1 MLQNTNLSDKGLAT
15 RRGTSENEVLPIEN
29 SSLHRVLLWRIELVE
44 TLALKQRY
52 DLRIYRKL
60 SDSHSCRYSQVTGK
74 TLARSSLQSSRFGR
88 VKYSFLNQLSDEAS
102 GFPLLHLLLVYQSRD
117 ENCLLDRSGLPF
129 HFRNSL
135 DHSLE
140 RVSETT
146 GLTRH
151 YHINIHRSS
160 LDINPNVRE

>member
-1 MLQNTNLSDKGLAT
+1 MFQNTDLGDKGLTA
-15 RRGTSENEVLPIEN
+15 RCRTSENQILPIEN

-88 VKYSFLNQLSDEAS
+88 VKYSFLNQLSDEPS
-102 GFPLLHLLLVYQSRD
+102 SLPLLHLLLVNQSSD
-117 ENCLLDRSGLPF
+117 HNLLLHGSCM
-129 HFRNSL
+129 
-135 DHSLE
+135 
-140 RVSETT
+140 
-146 GLTRH
+146 
-151 YHINIHRSS
+151 
-160 LDINPNVRE
+160 

>member
-1 MLQNTNLSDKGLAT
+1 MLQNTDLSDKGLTT
-15 RRGTSENEVLPIEN
+15 RRGTSENQILPIEN

-60 SDSHSCRYSQVTGK
+60 SDSHSCRDSQVTGK
-74 TLARSSLQSSRFGR
+74 NLTCSSLQSSRFGR
-88 VKYSFLNQLSDEAS
+88 VKYSFLNQLSDESS
-102 GFPLLHLLLVYQSRD
+102 GLPLLHLLLVYQGRD
-117 ENCLLDRSGLPF
+117 ENRLFYCSCLPF

-140 RVSETT
+140 RVSEAT
-146 GLTRH
+146 GFTCH
-151 YHINIHRSS
+151 YYVNVHCSG
-160 LDINPNVRE
+160 LDVDSHV